1 MHTKK
6 QMKVSNNLEE
16 VRGGA
21 LAVSLRWWYK
31 KKAAVGVVVAVSCV
45 NG

>member
-21 LAVSLRWWYK
+21 LAVSLRWWK
-31 KKAAVGVVVAVSCV
+31 RRQLWGWW
-45 NG
+45 